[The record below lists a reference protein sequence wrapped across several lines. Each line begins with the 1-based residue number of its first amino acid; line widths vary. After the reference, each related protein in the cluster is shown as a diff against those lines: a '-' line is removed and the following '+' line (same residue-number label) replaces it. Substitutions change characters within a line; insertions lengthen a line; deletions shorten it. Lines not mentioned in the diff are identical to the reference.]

1 MKKRIIFGILLPV
14 FLFIVQFSEV
24 SSQTNTESRII
35 MDDLGREV
43 VVKTPIQSVVS
54 LAASNTEI
62 LCAIG
67 LCDRIVGVDYSSDYP
82 EEIKDVDKITNFDM
96 SINLE
101 KILSLNP
108 DLVLTAELT
117 SMDQIRSIEA
127 LGIPVYYLQNPESI
141 DDLPAHIEK
150 VGKITGQVEEAQIVA
165 NELDKRINAVDDLL
179 ADCDAGNPSVF
190 YEIDSTDPIK
200 PWTTSSGTFIDNMI
214 SKAGGTNVAADLV
227 GLYVQIS
234 LEYLMIS
241 DPDFIILGDSKAGI
255 TADSVAQR
263 TGWNELKAVQNN
275 AVFEFNDDLGS
286 RPGPRLVDG
295 LEQLAKILHP
305 ECFSK

>member
-1 MKKRIIFGILLPV
+1 MNKRIVSGILLPI
-14 FLFIVQFSEV
+14 FLSIFLFSEV
-24 SSQTNTESRII
+24 LSQSETEKRITV
-35 MDDLGREV
+35 DDLGRAV
-43 VVKTPIQSVVS
+43 VVKTPVQSIVS

-82 EEIKDVDKITNFDM
+82 EEIKAVEKITNFDM
-96 SINLE
+96 SINIE

-108 DLVLTAELT
+108 DLVLAAELT

-127 LGIPVYYLQNPESI
+127 LGIPVFYLQNPENF
-141 DDLPAHIEK
+141 DELPAHIEK
-150 VGKITGQVEEAQIVA
+150 VGKITGQFEEAQKLA
-165 NELDKRINAVDDLL
+165 SELDDRIQAVDDLL
-179 ADCDAGNPSVF
+179 ADCVESTPSVF
-190 YEIDSTDPIK
+190 YEIDSTDPTK
-200 PWTTSSGTFIDNMI
+200 PWTTSSGTFVDNMI
-214 SKAGGTNVAADLV
+214 SKAGGANVAADLV
-227 GLYVQIS
+227 GLYVQLS

-241 DPDFIILGDSKAGI
+241 DPDFIILGDSKVGI

-263 TGWNELKAVQNN
+263 TGWNALKAVQNN
-275 AVFEFNDDLGS
+275 SVFEFNDDLGS

-305 ECFSK
+305 ECFTK

>member
-1 MKKRIIFGILLPV
+1 
-14 FLFIVQFSEV
+14 
-24 SSQTNTESRII
+24 
-35 MDDLGREV
+35 
-43 VVKTPIQSVVS
+43 
-54 LAASNTEI
+54 
-62 LCAIG
+62 
-67 LCDRIVGVDYSSDYP
+67 
-82 EEIKDVDKITNFDM
+82 
-96 SINLE
+96 
-101 KILSLNP
+101 
-108 DLVLTAELT
+108 
-117 SMDQIRSIEA
+117 MDQIRSIEA

-150 VGKITGQVEEAQIVA
+150 VGKITGQVEEAQKVA

-241 DPDFIILGDSKAGI
+241 DPVS
-255 TADSVAQR
+255 
-263 TGWNELKAVQNN
+263 
-275 AVFEFNDDLGS
+275 
-286 RPGPRLVDG
+286 
-295 LEQLAKILHP
+295 
-305 ECFSK
+305 